1 MIQPC
6 CLLTAAVQL
15 SQDVAWV
22 DQEVPVQKNHKEQ
35 EQYKIQIP
43 QTTDGLLRHDRVFLW
58 EIAKPVQ
65 ADQCEGEVG
74 EHNLAKIIVFNGWTM
89 EALAIP

>member
-6 CLLTAAVQL
+6 RLLTAAVQL

-22 DQEVPVQKNHKEQ
+22 DQEVPEQKNHEKNLCQRQTPE
-35 EQYKIQIP
+35 
-43 QTTDGLLRHDRVFLW
+43 TTDGLLRHDRVFLW

-65 ADQCEGEVG
+65 ADQGEGQMG
-74 EHNLAKIIVFNGWTM
+74 EHHLTKIIVF
-89 EALAIP
+89 ED